1 MPFSELHDIYC
12 PVNSTHT
19 IHYRTHNYYE
29 RYKNLKQSI
38 WLLHSEESPRAFVIL
53 CGDDNM
59 KEIMGLSCVLGE
71 KNEAI
76 TSE

>member
-1 MPFSELHDIYC
+1 M
-12 PVNSTHT
+12 
-19 IHYRTHNYYE
+19 HYRTLNSYE
-29 RYKNLKQSI
+29 RYKNLKQTI

-53 CGDDNM
+53 CGDDIM
-59 KEIMGLSCVLGE
+59 KGNKGSPCVLGG